1 MIVIYCSQCGS
12 EVNENDKFCSS
23 CGAELNKDSA
33 EEVTGPDEK
42 IDKSDANNEDDEDL
56 DFEDMGEDS
65 DPNLLNSSNKSGG
78 CLKSLMSII
87 AVVVIL
93 AGLGFAFGDD
103 VENNSTGQTEQANTQ
118 IEQTQEVVQ
127 KNDTIDSEDQSL
139 LNEILEGD
147 NEMTK
152 KDKANYKAIRDF
164 IDNNKNLGKFT
175 YFEKK
180 EPWMHGDRYS
190 VSTSEDTF
198 LFYLYN
204 EENKVVS
211 VNVKDQNDNIQNI
224 YREEV
229 PDLPDNFKRKATEV
243 LPEYIIIDQ
252 LDLTSGGRHGDIL
265 IKSFSKETSLN
276 KREKIIKKI
285 IEKENFTQAD
295 LYCTREA
302 FEANMNSS
310 YSESHPNAL
319 KNGYLGSVRDNKFS
333 APYN

>member
-1 MIVIYCSQCGS
+1 MSIKYNIRGDFVSGKLLNDNSGENSYRFKKLFIVILTVLFPFIGIFFIFKSGY
-12 EVNENDKFCSS
+12 F
-23 CGAELNKDSA
+23 NKKGKAAATIWLGIILLGLFFSPGQEQNIASDSNQA
-33 EEVTGPDEK
+33 KQFEEVDQE
-42 IDKSDANNEDDEDL
+42 NNE
-56 DFEDMGEDS
+56 F
-65 DPNLLNSSNKSGG
+65 NS
-78 CLKSLMSII
+78 
-87 AVVVIL
+87 
-93 AGLGFAFGDD
+93 
-103 VENNSTGQTEQANTQ
+103 EE
-118 IEQTQEVVQ
+118 
-127 KNDTIDSEDQSL
+127 QSL

-164 IDNNKNLGKFT
+164 IDNNKSLGKFT
-175 YFEKK
+175 YFEKT

-190 VSTSEDTF
+190 VSTNEDTF

-211 VNVKDQNDNIQNI
+211 VNVQDQNDNIQNI

-229 PDLPDNFKRKATEV
+229 PDLPDNFKRKATEE

-252 LDLTSGGRHGDIL
+252 LDLMSGGRHGDIL
-265 IKSFSKETSLN
+265 IKSFSKETSLD
-276 KREKIIKKI
+276 KREKIIKII

-295 LYCTREA
+295 LYSTKEA

-310 YSESHPNAL
+310 YSESHPKAL
-319 KNGYLGSVRDNKFS
+319 ENGYLGNVRDNKFS

>member
-1 MIVIYCSQCGS
+1 MSIKYNIRGDFVSNKLLNDNNGENSNRLKKLFIVILTVLFPFIGIFFIFKSGY
-12 EVNENDKFCSS
+12 F
-23 CGAELNKDSA
+23 NKKGKTAATIWLGVILLGLFFSPGQEQNIA
-33 EEVTGPDEK
+33 SNSNQAKQSEEVDQE
-42 IDKSDANNEDDEDL
+42 NNEI
-56 DFEDMGEDS
+56 
-65 DPNLLNSSNKSGG
+65 NS
-78 CLKSLMSII
+78 
-87 AVVVIL
+87 
-93 AGLGFAFGDD
+93 
-103 VENNSTGQTEQANTQ
+103 EE
-118 IEQTQEVVQ
+118 
-127 KNDTIDSEDQSL
+127 QSL

-164 IDNNKNLGKFT
+164 IDNNKSLGKFT

-190 VSTSEDTF
+190 VSTKEDTF

-211 VNVKDQNDNIQNI
+211 VNVKDQNGNIQNI

-229 PDLPDNFKRKATEV
+229 PNLPDNFKRKATEEV
-243 LPEYIIIDQ
+243 PEYIIIDQ
-252 LDLTSGGRHGDIL
+252 FDLMSGGRHGDIL
-265 IKSFSKETSLN
+265 IKSFSKETPLD
-276 KREKIIKKI
+276 KREKVIKKI

-319 KNGYLGSVRDNKFS
+319 ENGYLGSVRDNKFS